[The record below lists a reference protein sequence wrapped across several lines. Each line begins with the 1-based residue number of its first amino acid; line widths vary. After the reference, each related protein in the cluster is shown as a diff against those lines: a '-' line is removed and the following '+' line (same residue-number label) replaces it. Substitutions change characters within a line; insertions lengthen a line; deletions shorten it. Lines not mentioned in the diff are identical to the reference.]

1 MQVLTRPSR
10 HPRDFRCPES
20 RAAAFWRRPSLS
32 ASAHRSSARA
42 DPHSRPAA
50 ASARY
55 RQRIRWS
62 SVVRHRSFASADRA
76 SRLSVRVLVGSSHQY
91 REEGEM
97 SLPANHPRAVSDGP
111 GAIVRRPYATSPPR
125 CRKVTHLARAQRR
138 CSVPG
143 MSGAMK
149 RLGIDRLDVEQR
161 LALIEEIWES
171 IDAQD
176 SAALQL
182 SDAQRAELQARLAE
196 DEASPEDIITL
207 EQVEES
213 LPLPRGRK

>member
-1 MQVLTRPSR
+1 VQ
-10 HPRDFRCPES
+10 
-20 RAAAFWRRPSLS
+20 
-32 ASAHRSSARA
+32 
-42 DPHSRPAA
+42 
-50 ASARY
+50 
-55 RQRIRWS
+55 
-62 SVVRHRSFASADRA
+62 
-76 SRLSVRVLVGSSHQY
+76 
-91 REEGEM
+91 
-97 SLPANHPRAVSDGP
+97 
-111 GAIVRRPYATSPPR
+111 
-125 CRKVTHLARAQRR
+125 
-138 CSVPG
+138 G

>member
-1 MQVLTRPSR
+1 
-10 HPRDFRCPES
+10 
-20 RAAAFWRRPSLS
+20 
-32 ASAHRSSARA
+32 
-42 DPHSRPAA
+42 
-50 ASARY
+50 
-55 RQRIRWS
+55 
-62 SVVRHRSFASADRA
+62 
-76 SRLSVRVLVGSSHQY
+76 
-91 REEGEM
+91 
-97 SLPANHPRAVSDGP
+97 
-111 GAIVRRPYATSPPR
+111 
-125 CRKVTHLARAQRR
+125 
-138 CSVPG
+138 